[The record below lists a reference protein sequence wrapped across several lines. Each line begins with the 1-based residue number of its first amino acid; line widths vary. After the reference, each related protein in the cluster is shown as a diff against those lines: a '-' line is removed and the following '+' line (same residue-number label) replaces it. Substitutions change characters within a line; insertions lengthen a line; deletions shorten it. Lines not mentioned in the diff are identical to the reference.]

1 MDIVLVVVL
10 VMTLVAEFTNG
21 WTDAPNAIAT
31 VIATKTLS
39 PLRAVVMAAIL
50 NTVGV
55 LSGTAVATTLGKGIV
70 DTNAIDLGVVAGSV
84 VSTAIWATLAGRL
97 GLPTSESHALVAGL
111 SGAALAAAGPSVLL
125 WEGWRKVL
133 IGLALSSFAGFTGSF
148 LLAKLIRETS
158 GVWKPAT
165 GKVLF
170 ARLQIFSSMFTA
182 FNHGLND
189 GQKFMGI
196 FSMAL
201 VIGGIL
207 PEFTIPRWVILLCAG
222 VMGLGTLVGGWRII
236 RKMGLRMVRL
246 TTWQGFAAE
255 TGASLT
261 MLLAARFGIPLS
273 TTHTVTTS
281 IMGVGASGGFQG
293 VRWRTALEI
302 ATAWLLT
309 FPACFI
315 LGTMT
320 YYLLRGVGG

>member
-10 VMTLVAEFTNG
+10 LMTLVAEFTNG

-39 PLRAVVMAAIL
+39 PLRAVIMAAIL

-55 LSGTAVATTLGKGIV
+55 FSGTAVATTIGKGIV
-70 DTNAIDLGVVAGSV
+70 DTHAIDLGVVAGSV
-84 VSTAIWATLAGRL
+84 VSTALWATIAGRL
-97 GLPTSESHALVAGL
+97 GLPTSESHAVIAGL

-133 IGLALSSFAGFTGSF
+133 VGLLLSSFAGFIGSF
-148 LLAKLIRETS
+148 LLAKLIRGTS
-158 GVWKPAT
+158 AFWKPST
-165 GKVLF
+165 GKLFF
-170 ARLQIFSSMFTA
+170 ARLQIFSSLFTA

-196 FSMAL
+196 FTMAL
-201 VIGGIL
+201 VIRGVL
-207 PEFTIPRWVILLCAG
+207 PEFTIPRWVIFLCAA

-236 RKMGLRMVRL
+236 RKMGLRMVQL

-255 TGASLT
+255 TGASLI
-261 MLLAARFGIPLS
+261 MLFAARLGIPLS

-281 IMGVGASGGFQG
+281 IMGVGAARGFQG

-302 ATAWLLT
+302 AAAWLLT
-309 FPACFI
+309 FPACSAI
-315 LGTMT
+315 GAIT
-320 YYLLRGVGG
+320 YYLLRGVKG